1 MNVTMPNSEAARSDA
16 LGTRV
21 ADLKIRMQQARITMS
36 EMKTFQ
42 RVAAMMEDGRG
53 SIDGDDLIAASF
65 LPTCC
70 WTRRR
75 SETMRTISKLF
86 DSHAEAARV
95 AGVLVA
101 VGVPRVQIAVIG
113 PYRDEV
119 AVFKSPGVIL
129 GTVGAALACLGA
141 MAVCGVSPFPAGL
154 PSTAL
159 VCAVC
164 AGGLLGAFVTT
175 AAMPDD
181 RSVADGIVLVTA
193 HVDEN
198 ATDIVQ
204 AVLGGCIP
212 TAFIAEAA

>member
-1 MNVTMPNSEAARSDA
+1 
-16 LGTRV
+16 
-21 ADLKIRMQQARITMS
+21 
-36 EMKTFQ
+36 
-42 RVAAMMEDGRG
+42 
-53 SIDGDDLIAASF
+53 
-65 LPTCC
+65 
-70 WTRRR
+70 
-75 SETMRTISKLF
+75 MRTICKLF

-95 AGVLVA
+95 AGELVA

-129 GTVGAALACLGA
+129 GTVGAALACLSA
-141 MAVCGVSPFPAGL
+141 MAVCGVSPFRAGL

-193 HVDEN
+193 HVYEN
-198 ATDIVQ
+198 ETDIAQ

-212 TAFIAEAA
+212 NAFIAEAA